1 MVFLNCVALFSTDF
15 ANAKGKENKP
25 ISNDDINNQAF
36 LTFLFCIGTNFLM
49 LKNKTALVIMNR
61 WAVSFVP
68 RVNLYLKTSSTNF
81 VDRIPLG
88 SGRPS
93 NFADRTGLEPAT
105 SAVTGRHSNQLNYRS
120 VPLNESFRHH
130 FLGWQR

>member
-36 LTFLFCIGTNFLM
+36 LTFLFCIGTNFLL

-81 VDRIPLG
+81 
-88 SGRPS
+88 
-93 NFADRTGLEPAT
+93 ADRTGLEPAT

-120 VPLNESFRHH
+120 K
-130 FLGWQR
+130 FLYIIQNILWLIN